1 MKARVLAGRLF
12 KNCAKCHVYKIFHK
26 MDSVPLGSIRI
37 SIIFYQTATHKV
49 ALSFEPV
56 KTSTFFS

>member
-1 MKARVLAGRLF
+1 
-12 KNCAKCHVYKIFHK
+12 
-26 MDSVPLGSIRI
+26 MDSAPLGSTRI

-56 KTSTFFS
+56 KTSTFFSYTSNRYYILKTC